1 MKIIIAPD
9 SFKGSV
15 SAKKLC
21 SAIGAGIRPIFPE
34 AELIELPM
42 ADGGEGTMENLVHAT
57 NGFII
62 SVNVTDP
69 LGRSISSAYGVL
81 GDEKTAVIE
90 MAQASGLPL
99 LTEHERNPLRA
110 SSFGTGELILHALDQ
125 GYRKFI
131 IGLGGSATN
140 DGGIGMLQALGVKLF
155 MKNGQLI
162 KSDVSD
168 LRQLDELDLSS
179 IDQRLTEAEF
189 VIASD
194 VKNPLCGPNGAS
206 HIFGPQK
213 GATPE
218 MVEILDDSL
227 DQYGKV
233 INERFNID
241 IHSFPGAGAAGGM
254 GAGLISFLGAKVMSG
269 IDTVIEAVQF
279 ESQLEDACLVI
290 TGEGKLDEQTLSGKV
305 ISGVCKAANQYN
317 IPVIAICGSNE
328 LTSVQL
334 ERLGVVAAFPIV
346 SGPCSVEE
354 AMTQAERLVV
364 QSVEQIMRVYRLSI
378 GKQQD

>member
-1 MKIIIAPD
+1 MKIVIAPD
-9 SFKGSV
+9 SFKGSI
-15 SAKKLC
+15 SAKDLC
-21 SAIGAGIRPIFPE
+21 AAINRGIKKVFPE

-57 NGFII
+57 KGTII
-62 SVNVTDP
+62 DVNVTDP
-69 LGRSISSAYGVL
+69 LGRSIRSAYGVL

-140 DGGIGMLQALGVKLF
+140 DGGIGMLQALGVKF
-155 MKNGQLI
+155 YMKGRQLI
-162 KSDVSD
+162 KNEVSD
-168 LRQLDELDLSS
+168 LLHLEQIDVSS
-179 IDQRLTEAEF
+179 LDQRVMEAEF

-194 VKNPLCGPNGAS
+194 VTNPLCGPNGAS
-206 HIFGPQK
+206 YIFGPQK
-213 GATPE
+213 GATRE
-218 MVEILDDSL
+218 MVKRLDASL
-227 DQYGKV
+227 DQYGKI
-233 INERFNID
+233 INERFNIN
-241 IHSFPGAGAAGGM
+241 IHSIPGGGAAGGM

-269 IDTVIEAVQF
+269 IDTVMDAVKF
-279 ESQLEDACLVI
+279 ESQLEEARLVI

-334 ERLGVVAAFPIV
+334 EQLGVAAAFPIV
-346 SGPCSVEE
+346 SGPCSLEE

-364 QSVEQIMRVYRLSI
+364 QSVEQIMKVYRI
-378 GKQQD
+378 NN

>member
-9 SFKGSV
+9 SFKGSI
-15 SAKKLC
+15 SAKELC
-21 SAIGAGIRPIFPE
+21 SAIGAGIRPVFPK

-57 NGFII
+57 NGTII
-62 SVNVTDP
+62 NVSVTDP
-69 LGRSISSAYGVL
+69 LGRSIPSAYGVL

-99 LTEHERNPLRA
+99 LREQERNPLRA

-140 DGGIGMLQALGVKLF
+140 DGGMGMLQALGVKFF
-155 MKNGQLI
+155 MKTGQLI
-162 KSDVSD
+162 KNDVSD
-168 LRQLDELDLSS
+168 LLQLDEIDLST

-194 VKNPLCGPNGAS
+194 VTNPLCGPNGAS

-218 MVEILDDSL
+218 MVKILDESL

-233 INERFNID
+233 INERLNIN
-241 IHSFPGAGAAGGM
+241 IHSVPGAGAAGGM
-254 GAGLISFLGAKVMSG
+254 GAGLIAFLGAKVMSG
-269 IDTVIEAVQF
+269 IDTVMEAVQF
-279 ESQLEDACLVI
+279 ESQLDDACLVI

-305 ISGVCKAANQYN
+305 ISGVCKVANYHN

-328 LTSVQL
+328 LSSGQL
-334 ERLGVVAAFPIV
+334 ARLGVVAAFSIV
-346 SGPCSVEE
+346 SGPCSVET
-354 AMTQAERLVV
+354 AMSQAESFVV
-364 QSVEQIMRVYRLSI
+364 QCIEQIMSVYRLSF
-378 GKQQD
+378 GKQQG